1 MSLRDYSVFIEKLIS
16 APSKSLPV
24 LRERLE
30 FLEDHPSNP
39 NLSLL
44 LTGALGLS
52 SETGEFNEIVKKI
65 CFQGKPLNEEN
76 IYHAKRELGDVLW
89 YWTASCLALGLDPN
103 DVMEEN
109 KLKLSKRFPTGSFSV
124 DHSEHRASN
133 DL

>member
-1 MSLRDYSVFIEKLIS
+1 MSLQEYSVFIDKLIS
-16 APSKSLPV
+16 SPSKSLPV

-30 FLEDHPSNP
+30 FLEGHESKP

-52 SETGEFNEIVKKI
+52 SETGEFNEIVKKV

-76 IYHAKRELGDVLW
+76 LYHAKRELGDVLW
-89 YWTASCLALGLDPN
+89 YWTASCLALGFDPE
-103 DVMEEN
+103 DVMAEN
-109 KLKLSKRFPTGSFSV
+109 RLKLSKRFPTGSFSV
-124 DHSEHRASN
+124 ENSEHRAPN